1 MRKAYKIIK
10 ERLYPLILPYFRV
23 TVGSVFFIKDFI
35 ESIKVAIVILLAV
48 IGLLV
53 YLFFQAL
60 WLSRR
65 SIVSGA
71 SGRRYTE
78 YRIGYGIFCIFR
90 LFLKC
95 RKGQ

>member
-23 TVGSVFFIKDFI
+23 TLSSVFLIDDFIK
-35 ESIKVAIVILLAV
+35 SIGVAIAILLAV

-60 WLSRR
+60 
-65 SIVSGA
+65 
-71 SGRRYTE
+71 
-78 YRIGYGIFCIFR
+78 
-90 LFLKC
+90 
-95 RKGQ
+95 